1 MSIEE
6 KTLLE
11 LLKQSQFVSSGTIN
25 YDDVDIDVLYDEAS
39 IQTVLGLIA
48 TEIPPEFINEKWHQA
63 QFRQKANYIR
73 YCNAEDELVHV
84 LDKEHIPF
92 VILKGNAAAVSYNDP
107 TCRSMGDIDFI
118 VPKELFE
125 KTRKI
130 LLENGYL
137 LEKEA
142 EYYTRHISFSKNG
155 YCFELHRCFSHED
168 INIEEFISN
177 GIKNRLTIEVF
188 DHIFPIL
195 PKIPNGLVLLDHMR
209 NHLKNALGLRQVV
222 DWMMYVYRNLDDD
235 FWNNEFGPIVID
247 LGMDTLAKTAT
258 RMCQIYLGLPDTI
271 TWCKDADENTCQQL
285 MNCILVSGNFG
296 RKNGQ
301 GKAVESVSLNVR
313 KKGFFRFLQTVGER
327 NWLLYQKHHWLKP
340 FCWCYQLI
348 RYTKKGF
355 KSGRT
360 KTQLKEDLERSNE
373 RYELLKKLGIE

>member
-1 MSIEE
+1 MSKEE
-6 KTLLE
+6 IVLLA
-11 LLKQSQFVSSGTIN
+11 LIKQFQFGVLNPICW
-25 YDDVDIDVLYDEAS
+25 DDVNMDVLYEEAS

-73 YCNAEDELVHV
+73 YCSAEDELVHV

-130 LLENGYL
+130 LLENGFFL
-137 LEKEA
+137 KKESV
-142 EYYTRHISFSKNG
+142 YYTRHISFSKNG

-188 DHIFPIL
+188 DHFFPIL

-222 DWMMYVYRNLDDD
+222 DWMMYVYRNLNDD

-271 TWCKDADENTCQQL
+271 TWCKDADENTCEQL

-296 RKNGQ
+296 RKNGL
-301 GKAVESVSLNVR
+301 GNSVERIGTNIMRDGLFHRLQVS
-313 KKGFFRFLQTVGER
+313 GER
-327 NWLLYQKHHWLKP
+327 NWKAYHKHHWLKHL
-340 FCWCYQLI
+340 CWFYQMF
-348 RYTKKGF
+348 RYAKQGF
-355 KSGRT
+355 KTGRNT
-360 KTQLKEDLERSNE
+360 KQLKEDLERSNE